1 MQKQYKQ
8 AKNKVQNVSCAKLYY
23 FKFNTSFARVKI
35 LLAIK
40 RICSSHFPVSRTLTS
55 SKWKLHSWSLSSD
68 QECSFHFE
76 DGKVLETGK
85 WDEQIRFIESILLKY
100 DKQNLNTCER
110 SIKLE
115 IV

>member
-35 LLAIK
+35 LSYFSNIDSIK

-55 SKWKLHSWSLSSD
+55 SKWKLHSWSLD
-68 QECSFHFE
+68 
-76 DGKVLETGK
+76 DAT
-85 WDEQIRFIESILLKY
+85 
-100 DKQNLNTCER
+100 
-110 SIKLE
+110 
-115 IV
+115 